1 MFAEITQLAG
11 AVTVVRLEEG
21 MRIRFSFLYTIQIGF
36 GAHVISHV
44 VGTGITS
51 LLRMKAL
58 WNVTP
63 PVQTGP
69 GAHPASYKMGNI
81 SVRG

>member
-1 MFAEITQLAG
+1 MFAEITQIAST
-11 AVTVVRLEEG
+11 VTVVRLEEEMG
-21 MRIRFSFLYTIQIGF
+21 IRFYFLQTIQIGF

-51 LLRMKAL
+51 LVRMEAL

-69 GAHPASYKMGNI
+69 GAHPA
-81 SVRG
+81 